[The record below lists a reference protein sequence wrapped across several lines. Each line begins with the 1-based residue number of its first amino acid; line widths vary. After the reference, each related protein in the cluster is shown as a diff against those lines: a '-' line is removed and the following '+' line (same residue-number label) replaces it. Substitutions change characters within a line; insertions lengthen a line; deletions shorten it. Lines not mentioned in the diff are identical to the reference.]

1 MGEIM
6 EMSFRK
12 KEKKERERKI
22 NADVLLSRE
31 VINILENDVGT
42 RLLAFYINLM

>member
-1 MGEIM
+1 MGEVM
-6 EMSFRK
+6 EMNFRK
-12 KEKKERERKI
+12 KKKKRERKI

-42 RLLAFYINLM
+42 